1 MIEDVEQETEKLEE
15 EVRAARFRD
24 KRQKWGLFVL
34 SMLLMTAVAVIWL
47 LLVNAENR
55 ADHSAGVAV
64 AEQSEKKEIA
74 KEAQKALCGTKDRE
88 IYDKDLCTKWA
99 EAAQEPVTTPVD
111 PPVVIGGPSQAEL
124 VDAFRAYCA
133 EGNCRGRDGAAP
145 TADDIAAAFVK
156 FCADGRCVGKDGAAG
171 KPGKD
176 AKPLAPEYAMVL
188 AAVTEVCSTGVCTG
202 PSGKDGTPGKDG
214 ANATPE
220 MVLAAV
226 QQVCADGACR
236 GEKGENGAKG
246 EPGQNVTLVSWTD
259 PRTGDKYTC
268 TPNPP
273 GSTTLTCS
281 VEPGIPPV
289 IPGVGP

>member
-1 MIEDVEQETEKLEE
+1 MTAAAEHDLDRLVE
-15 EVRAARFRD
+15 EVDRRRRND
-24 KRQKWGLFVL
+24 KRQKWGLFIL
-34 SMLLMTAVAVIWL
+34 SMLLMITLTIIASFL
-47 LLVNAENR
+47 AETGDKLDASNKQ
-55 ADHSAGVAV
+55 VV
-64 AEQSEKKEIA
+64 AEQGEKKEIA
-74 KEAQKALCGTKDRE
+74 KEAQQALCRE
-88 IYDKDLCTKWA
+88 GGKEIFDKDLCEKWA
-99 EAAQEPVTTPVD
+99 TVAEEPPAPLPEAAAA
-111 PPVVIGGPSQAEL
+111 SQAEL
-124 VDAFRAYCA
+124 IAAFRAYCA
-133 EGNCRGRDGAAP
+133 EGNNCRGKDGAPP
-145 TADDIAAAFVK
+145 TADDIAAAFVQ
-156 FCADGRCVGKDGAAG
+156 FCADGRCVGKDGAEG

-176 AKPLAPEYAMVL
+176 AEPLAPSYAMVL

-202 PSGKDGTPGKDG
+202 APGRDGTPGKDG

-236 GEKGENGAKG
+236 GEKG

-281 VEPGIPPV
+281 VESGVPPV